1 MTATLLDFLMILSL
15 GILAGCGTG
24 LLIGFL
30 ARKQNRDWSAMERK
44 DKINAILLILA
55 CSAAITVV
63 LAWYVF
69 WYPVA

>member
-15 GILAGCGTG
+15 GILSGCGAG

-30 ARKQNRDWSAMERK
+30 ARKQKRDWAAMEKK
-44 DKINAILLILA
+44 DKITTILLILA
-55 CSAAITVV
+55 CSAAVTAV

-69 WYPVA
+69 WFPVV

>member
-15 GILAGCGTG
+15 GILAGCGAG

-30 ARKQNRDWSAMERK
+30 ARKQKRDWAAMEKK
-44 DKINAILLILA
+44 DKITTILLILA
-55 CSAAITVV
+55 CSAAVTAV

-69 WYPVA
+69 WFPVV